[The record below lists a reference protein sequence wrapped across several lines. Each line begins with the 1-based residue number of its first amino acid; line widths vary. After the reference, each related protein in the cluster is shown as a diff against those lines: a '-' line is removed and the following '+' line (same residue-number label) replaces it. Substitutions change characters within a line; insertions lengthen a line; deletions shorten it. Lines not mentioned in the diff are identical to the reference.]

1 MNEEQE
7 TPEQS
12 TTQLS
17 SMIAHIKE
25 NPAAY
30 AVGVLV
36 LQQLGWLATLTS
48 ELQGVCF

>member
-1 MNEEQE
+1 MSEEQVPEE
-7 TPEQS
+7 T

-17 SMIAHIKE
+17 SMISHIKE

>member
-1 MNEEQE
+1 MSEEQV
-7 TPEQS
+7 PED
-12 TTQLS
+12 TTSQLS